1 MNTDIEYTRQIRNTR
16 RRLTGKSVQGK
27 KIIKVGRPVNNKL
40 NAPTLIPVQ
49 LADGT
54 HRVLWSES
62 GPFIRSDNPRVNT
75 AIRNSHRMPVV
86 AKGTGSDV
94 MHIQTYPQRPG
105 IKHAFI
111 KCYYNEKAERYNDS
125 ITFVKD

>member
-1 MNTDIEYTRQIRNTR
+1 MTSDIEYTRQIRNTR
-16 RRLTGKSVQGK
+16 RRLAGKSVQGK

-49 LADGT
+49 LSDGT
-54 HRVLWSES
+54 YRVLWSES
-62 GPFIRSDNPRVNT
+62 GPFLQSENPKVNT
-75 AIRNSHRMPVV
+75 AIRNSQRMPLV
-86 AKGTGSDV
+86 AKGIGSDV
-94 MHIQTYPQRPG
+94 MHIRTYPRRSG

-111 KCYYNEKAERYNDS
+111 KCYYNEKADRYNDS